1 MRRLAIWAYAFAAGI
16 FLAQYLLPPDWLLAC
31 GAAALVLAWSALL
44 LPRQWRK
51 RVLLAGGVA
60 SSALFREMVT
70 ARVAKLDRGVHVYFG
85 RPEYSGDNAV
95 GAARIGAKLLR
106 AQMNNGAEG

>member
-51 RVLLAGGVA
+51 RVLLVGVGLSLA
-60 SSALFREMVT
+60 FGYDWLYLRQVQRPMEAL
-70 ARVAKLDRGVHVYFG
+70 A
-85 RPEYSGDNAV
+85 
-95 GAARIGAKLLR
+95 
-106 AQMNNGAEG
+106 